1 MKHKMVVLLS
11 ILSFSAPLYSQNH
24 NFGLGIQLGE
34 PTGLNAK
41 LWTGR
46 TNAVDFGLA
55 WSFEGRDEMIM
66 QADYVWHA
74 FDVFPVSSGELPLY
88 FGIGGRAI
96 LRDDD
101 PLLGARIPVGI
112 AYMFESFPLDV
123 FFEIAPILNLAP
135 STEFDLAG
143 GLGARF
149 RF

>member
-1 MKHKMVVLLS
+1 MTRIMVVLVSFLFLS
-11 ILSFSAPLYSQNH
+11 VPLLAQNH
-24 NFGLGIQLGE
+24 NFGLGVQLGE

-41 LWTGR
+41 LWTGN

-55 WSFEGRDEMIM
+55 WSFEGRDEMVM
-66 QADYVWHA
+66 QADYVWHS

-96 LRDDD
+96 LRDD
-101 PLLGARIPVGI
+101 PVLGARIPVGI

-123 FFEIAPILNLAP
+123 FAEIAPILNLLP
-135 STEFDLAG
+135 STSFDLG
-143 GLGARF
+143 GGFGVRF